1 MTVTDHLLLDV
12 IKTATGLLLGAYML
26 WDNRRRD
33 HIQQTSGPAY
43 DEREGQRLSLLD
55 KTEFVM
61 QLIFI
66 STGSCTDAVLPAC
79 PGKST
84 F

>member
-1 MTVTDHLLLDV
+1 
-12 IKTATGLLLGAYML
+12 ML

-33 HIQQTSGPAY
+33 RIQQTSGPAY

-61 QLIFI
+61 QLIFVFQRE
-66 STGSCTDAVLPAC
+66 AVLMR
-79 PGKST
+79 
-84 F
+84 